1 VYPTPGEVS
10 VHEYL
15 LAGWGMPIGLFFS
28 PHKISCLIRLLS
40 LGEIF
45 DLEALSKICQELNR
59 YSFFLTSMP
68 LNMPGGV
75 SSPPNA
81 MAIF

>member
-1 VYPTPGEVS
+1 
-10 VHEYL
+10 
-15 LAGWGMPIGLFFS
+15 M
-28 PHKISCLIRLLS
+28 
-40 LGEIF
+40 F
-45 DLEALSKICQELNR
+45 DLEALSKVCAELKR
-59 YSFFLTSMP
+59 YSFFVTSMP

>member
-1 VYPTPGEVS
+1 MQVPNFNSAQETNHRPREKGE
-10 VHEYL
+10 L
-15 LAGWGMPIGLFFS
+15 
-28 PHKISCLIRLLS
+28 
-40 LGEIF
+40 F
-45 DLEALSKICQELNR
+45 DLEALSKICAELGR
-59 YSFFLTSMP
+59 YSFFVTSMP

>member
-1 VYPTPGEVS
+1 MKKLTSNSCPT
-10 VHEYL
+10 
-15 LAGWGMPIGLFFS
+15 
-28 PHKISCLIRLLS
+28 
-40 LGEIF
+40 GEIF
-45 DLEALSKICQELNR
+45 DLEGLSDMCHELQR

-81 MAIF
+81 LAIF

>member
-1 VYPTPGEVS
+1 MTFS
-10 VHEYL
+10 VR
-15 LAGWGMPIGLFFS
+15 
-28 PHKISCLIRLLS
+28 KRLTLKRRK
-40 LGEIF
+40 GEIF
-45 DLEALSKICQELNR
+45 DLEALSKTCHELQR
-59 YSFFLTSMP
+59 YTFFVTSMP

>member
-1 VYPTPGEVS
+1 MLIANTNTHKGE
-10 VHEYL
+10 
-15 LAGWGMPIGLFFS
+15 M
-28 PHKISCLIRLLS
+28 
-40 LGEIF
+40 F
-45 DLEALSKICQELNR
+45 DLEALSETCAELNR
-59 YSFFLTSMP
+59 YTFFITSMP

>member
-1 VYPTPGEVS
+1 VDGACPS
-10 VHEYL
+10 V
-15 LAGWGMPIGLFFS
+15 
-28 PHKISCLIRLLS
+28 RLDFLKFLS
-40 LGEIF
+40 LPHRIHPAIANGNIRKGEMF
-45 DLEALSKICQELNR
+45 DLEALSKTCAELKR

-75 SSPPNA
+75 SSPPNS

>member
-1 VYPTPGEVS
+1 VS

-15 LAGWGMPIGLFFS
+15 LAGWGMPIGESLPVPARVRS
-28 PHKISCLIRLLS
+28 TRQRLTISTT
-40 LGEIF
+40 GELF
-45 DLEALSKICQELNR
+45 DLESLSKICFELNR
-59 YSFFLTSMP
+59 YSFFITSMP

>member
-1 VYPTPGEVS
+1 
-10 VHEYL
+10 
-15 LAGWGMPIGLFFS
+15 M
-28 PHKISCLIRLLS
+28 
-40 LGEIF
+40 F
-45 DLEALSKICQELNR
+45 DLEALSKTCAELKR
-59 YSFFLTSMP
+59 YSFFITSMP

>member
-1 VYPTPGEVS
+1 MSCILLPVVSFSRSMLGIFALQHWLIYASLNDTGE
-10 VHEYL
+10 
-15 LAGWGMPIGLFFS
+15 M
-28 PHKISCLIRLLS
+28 
-40 LGEIF
+40 F
-45 DLEALSKICQELNR
+45 DLENLSSMCRELNR

-75 SSPPNA
+75 SSPPQA

>member
-1 VYPTPGEVS
+1 
-10 VHEYL
+10 
-15 LAGWGMPIGLFFS
+15 MPI
-28 PHKISCLIRLLS
+28 
-40 LGEIF
+40 GEIF
-45 DLEALSKICQELNR
+45 DLEGLARTCAELKR

>member
-1 VYPTPGEVS
+1 MPVIALTVFTGE
-10 VHEYL
+10 L
-15 LAGWGMPIGLFFS
+15 
-28 PHKISCLIRLLS
+28 
-40 LGEIF
+40 F
-45 DLEALSKICQELNR
+45 DLEELSKICKKQGR

-81 MAIF
+81 IAIF

>member
-1 VYPTPGEVS
+1 MSQQLLMGMCQGE
-10 VHEYL
+10 
-15 LAGWGMPIGLFFS
+15 M
-28 PHKISCLIRLLS
+28 
-40 LGEIF
+40 F
-45 DLEALSKICQELNR
+45 DLEALAEACKKHNR
-59 YSFFLTSMP
+59 WSFFVASVP